1 MRLCASCFKFVS
13 NLEGVQRDIRVVEVG
28 HKNVFQ
34 LSYKT
39 FTLTTY
45 LQMVETVDLTPVDHM
60 EVAIGAEK
68 AKPSLRMVFNCLGKN
83 ISLSMTI
90 LLEAKPNVY
99 I

>member
-1 MRLCASCFKFVS
+1 
-13 NLEGVQRDIRVVEVG
+13 
-28 HKNVFQ
+28 
-34 LSYKT
+34 
-39 FTLTTY
+39 
-45 LQMVETVDLTPVDHM
+45 MVETVDLTPVDHM
-60 EVAIGAEK
+60 EVAIGAEE